1 MKNIEELINE
11 IFSDISNK
19 LSSDDMIA
27 HVLTRDADMYV
38 KKVKYLTSLT
48 ADEIKNLIVK
58 NNNNTFDYWAALAI
72 HVDNVWDKLDA
83 ITQRKYKE
91 VFSIVAHH
99 ALKHQNVVNS
109 IYKSVIEHKDADK
122 ENIFDKFTDDEIEAE
137 LKNVEIV
144 LIKNHKYLFW
154 ICC

>member
-11 IFSDISNK
+11 PFSDMSNK

-27 HVLTRDADMYV
+27 HILTRDADIYL
-38 KKVKYLTSLT
+38 KKVKYSTSLT
-48 ADEIKNLIVK
+48 ADKIKFFIIK

-83 ITQRKYKE
+83 VTQRKYKE

-109 IYKSVIEHKDADK
+109 IFKSIIEHKDAK
-122 ENIFDKFTDDEIEAE
+122 KKNKFDKFTDDELEAE
-137 LKNVEIV
+137 LKKRRNSSNEP
-144 LIKNHKYLFW
+144 K
-154 ICC
+154 

>member
-11 IFSDISNK
+11 LFSNISNK

-27 HVLTRDADMYV
+27 YVLTRDADMYI

-48 ADEIKNLIVK
+48 ADEIKTLIIK

-72 HVDNVWDKLDA
+72 HVDRVWNKLDA
-83 ITQRKYKE
+83 VTQRKYKE
-91 VFSIVAHH
+91 VFSIIAHH

-109 IYKSVIEHKDADK
+109 IFKSIIEHKDGDK
-122 ENIFDKFTDDEIEAE
+122 ENVFDKFTDDEIEAE
-137 LKNVEIV
+137 LKRRRNSSNEP
-144 LIKNHKYLFW
+144 K
-154 ICC
+154 

>member
-1 MKNIEELINE
+1 MKNIEELI
-11 IFSDISNK
+11 
-19 LSSDDMIA
+19 DMIFNDMSDKLFTNDMVA
-27 HVLTRDADMYV
+27 YILTCYADMYV

-48 ADEIKNLIVK
+48 ADEIKKLISK

-83 ITQRKYKE
+83 VTQRKYKE

-109 IYKSVIEHKDADK
+109 IFKSVIKHKDTNK
-122 ENIFDKFTDDEIEAE
+122 
-137 LKNVEIV
+137 
-144 LIKNHKYLFW
+144 
-154 ICC
+154 

>member
-1 MKNIEELINE
+1 M
-11 IFSDISNK
+11 SNK
-19 LSSDDMIA
+19 LSSDNMIA
-27 HVLTRDADMYV
+27 YVLTRDADMYV

-48 ADEIKNLIVK
+48 ADEIKTLIIK

-83 ITQRKYKE
+83 VTQRKYKE

-109 IYKSVIEHKDADK
+109 IFKSIIEHKDVNK
-122 ENIFDKFTDDEIEAE
+122 KINLISLLMMR
-137 LKNVEIV
+137 LKLNLKDVEIV
-144 LIKNHKYLFW
+144 LIKTINTCFW

>member
-1 MKNIEELINE
+1 MKNIEELIDTLFNDM
-11 IFSDISNK
+11 SDK

-27 HVLTRDADMYV
+27 YILTRDADMYV

-48 ADEIKNLIVK
+48 ADKIKKLISK

-83 ITQRKYKE
+83 VTQRKYKE
-91 VFSIVAHH
+91 VFSIVAHN

-109 IYKSVIEHKDADK
+109 IYKSVIEHKDAKK
-122 ENIFDKFTDDEIEAE
+122 ENKFDKFTDDELEAE
-137 LKNVEIV
+137 LKKRRNSSNEP
-144 LIKNHKYLFW
+144 K
-154 ICC
+154 